1 MSKIAKNRIKSAW
14 TPLSNGETNNKIFEE
29 RRGLLKKW
37 YEKWTDEQR
46 KRIIEDLVHVSK
58 IKQLQHAQTLVNDKV
73 PMKQEDFTRV
83 LPKVLSVYLFSF
95 LDPRSLCRAS
105 RVCWHW
111 KFLTESDQLWMPK
124 CLRLGWYL
132 PFTPSPYETGVWKRN
147 YIENIKSLQVLRPK
161 LEYKKHDALL
171 ELERLKISQ
180 ERALRSQ
187 KDKKKNPQPWRG
199 SDPVPKDT
207 WRYNVLENNDIV
219 GDVNKMRKKKSYGPH
234 SDYININARSKV
246 KTGQNILNQA
256 RKSQSMSRLSYS
268 MDAMNADRPQWAR
281 DDTSQNINVSFDK
294 NVSKPRV
301 KPGHLSPEQ
310 KMPKQPPSAR
320 SERDPPTARLFP
332 ETPWKVPDST
342 DSD

>member
-1 MSKIAKNRIKSAW
+1 MSQIAKNRIKSAW

-58 IKQLQHAQTLVNDKV
+58 NQTITTCTNIN
-73 PMKQEDFTRV
+73 
-83 LPKVLSVYLFSF
+83 
-95 LDPRSLCRAS
+95 PRSLCRAS

-124 CLRLGWYL
+124 CVRLGWYL

-147 YIENIKSLQVLRPK
+147 YIENIKSLQVLRP
-161 LEYKKHDALL
+161 KHDALL

-207 WRYNVLENNDIV
+207 WRYNILENNDIV
-219 GDVNKMRKKKSYGPH
+219 GDVTKMRKKKSYGPH

-301 KPGHLSPEQ
+301 KPGHPSPEQ

>member
-1 MSKIAKNRIKSAW
+1 MSQIAKNRIKSAW
-14 TPLSNGETNNKIFEE
+14 TPLSNEETNNKIFEE

-37 YEKWTDEQR
+37 YEKWTDDQR
-46 KRIIEDLVHVSK
+46 KRIIEDLVQGSK
-58 IKQLQHAQTLVNDKV
+58 LKQLQHAQTLVNEKV

-95 LDPRSLCRAS
+95 LDPRSLCRCS
-105 RVCWHW
+105 RVCWYW

-147 YIENIKSLQVLRPK
+147 YIENIKSLQVLRPRH
-161 LEYKKHDALL
+161 EALL
-171 ELERLKISQ
+171 ELERLKLQ
-180 ERALRSQ
+180 
-187 KDKKKNPQPWRG
+187 DKANKKPNEKSKNPKPWRG

-207 WRYNVLENNDIV
+207 WRYNVLDNDDV
-219 GDVNKMRKKKSYGPH
+219 VADVNKIRKKKVLGPQAE
-234 SDYININARSKV
+234 YITMNARSKV

-256 RKSQSMSRLSYS
+256 RKSQSMSRLEYS
-268 MDAMNADRPQWAR
+268 INAMNADRPQWAK
-281 DDTSQNINVSFDK
+281 DDNTQNVNVSFDK
-294 NVSKPRV
+294 NLSTTKVKV
-301 KPGHLSPEQ
+301 KPGHLNPTQ
-310 KMPKQPPSAR
+310 TIPQQPPTAR

-332 ETPWKVPDST
+332 ETPWKVPEST

>member
-1 MSKIAKNRIKSAW
+1 MSQIAKNRIKSAW
-14 TPLSNGETNNKIFEE
+14 TPLSNGETNNK
-29 RRGLLKKW
+29 

-147 YIENIKSLQVLRPK
+147 YIENIKSLQ
-161 LEYKKHDALL
+161 HDALL

-199 SDPVPKDT
+199 SDP
-207 WRYNVLENNDIV
+207 
-219 GDVNKMRKKKSYGPH
+219 
-234 SDYININARSKV
+234 
-246 KTGQNILNQA
+246 
-256 RKSQSMSRLSYS
+256 RLSYS

-301 KPGHLSPEQ
+301 KPGHPSPEQ
-310 KMPKQPPSAR
+310 NMPKQPPSAR
-320 SERDPPTARLFP
+320 SERSTKRDSFMAVDKEVVFILNVKPTEIGTGSTLRYNNVYTARLFP

>member
-1 MSKIAKNRIKSAW
+1 MSQIAKNRIKSAW
-14 TPLSNGETNNKIFEE
+14 TPLSNGETNNKIYEE

-46 KRIIEDLVHVSK
+46 RHIIEDLVHGSK
-58 IKQLQHAQTLVNDKV
+58 LKQLQYAQFLVNEKV

-95 LDPRSLCRAS
+95 LDPRSLCRCS
-105 RVCWHW
+105 RVCWYW
-111 KFLTESDQLWMPK
+111 KFLSESDKLWMPK
-124 CLRLGWYL
+124 CVRLGWYL

-147 YIENIKSLQVLRPK
+147 YIENIKSLQILRPRH
-161 LEYKKHDALL
+161 EALL

-180 ERALRSQ
+180 DRAHRKQ
-187 KDKKKNPQPWRG
+187 KDKSKNPQPWRG

-207 WRYNVLENNDIV
+207 WRYNVLEND
-219 GDVNKMRKKKSYGPH
+219 DVVADVTKIRKKKVLGPQAE
-234 SDYININARSKV
+234 YINLNARSKV

-256 RKSQSMSRLSYS
+256 RKSQSLSRLTYS
-268 MDAMNADRPQWAR
+268 MNAMNADRPQWAR
-281 DDTSQNINVSFDK
+281 EDTSHNVNMSLDK
-294 NVSKPRV
+294 NMSSTKLKL
-301 KPGHLSPEQ
+301 KPGHLSPSQ
-310 KMPKQPPSAR
+310 KMPQQPPTAR

-332 ETPWKVPDST
+332 ETGWKVPEST